1 MTKQMVKPRW
11 MTWFCLWCLDLCFW
25 NGSAKIL
32 LISFGVFA
40 VKRRISLPN
49 LVWQLLNCQPHVE
62 TLNTISP
69 RSFLYTNAELHG
81 NLFLE
86 ISKQWWGW
94 LRVIPRKQL
103 LDHWNILYHLLLA
116 VAPFIVF
123 CGPLLYQQGSV
134 LSCSM
139 ELKVS
144 QVSRW
149 G

>member
-11 MTWFCLWCLDLCFW
+11 MTRFCLWCLDLCFW
-25 NGSAKIL
+25 NGSV

-49 LVWQLLNCQPHVE
+49 LVWQLLNCQPHMGS
-62 TLNTISP
+62 LNTISP
-69 RSFLYTNAELHG
+69 RSFLYINAELHG

-103 LDHWNILYHLLLA
+103 LDQGNILYHMLLT
-116 VAPFIVF
+116 VATFIVF
-123 CGPLLYQQGSV
+123 CEHLLYQQGSV

-139 ELKVS
+139 ELKLS
-144 QVSRW
+144 QVSR
-149 G
+149 